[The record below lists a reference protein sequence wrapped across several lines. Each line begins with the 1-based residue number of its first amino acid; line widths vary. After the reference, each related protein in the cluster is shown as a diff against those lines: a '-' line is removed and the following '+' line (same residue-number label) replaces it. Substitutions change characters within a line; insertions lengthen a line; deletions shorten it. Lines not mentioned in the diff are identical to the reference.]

1 MEDPDDVDPIEANCE
16 VPIDFPD
23 EICGSPLPGVV
34 IIGIFFAAT
43 LTLITGLLGFGI
55 WLMLLAYTLGGATAM
70 IISAIVSLHS
80 RGRSTLKSKVEE
92 EEFCSFAKKPAQN
105 SSLAHYETPKAAA
118 FRL

>member
-1 MEDPDDVDPIEANCE
+1 MENPDDVDAMEANGD
-16 VPIDFPD
+16 VSMDFP
-23 EICGSPLPGVV
+23 EEFRSSPLPSVA

-70 IISAIVSLHS
+70 IVSAIVSVDN
-80 RGRSTLKSKVEE
+80 RGQSALKSKAEE
-92 EEFCSFAKKPAQN
+92 EEFCGFAKKPTKN
-105 SSLAHYETPKAAA
+105 TSLAHYEAPKAAA